1 MNELQV
7 SFQLPELGH
16 RKGECMKYI
25 NLGMLTELPFT
36 RLRNEQHRF
45 EDIMAHFIK
54 L

>member
-1 MNELQV
+1 MSYKKGSNYQNWDTDL
-7 SFQLPELGH
+7 
-16 RKGECMKYI
+16 GECIKYI
-25 NLGMLTELPFT
+25 NLEMLTELPFT